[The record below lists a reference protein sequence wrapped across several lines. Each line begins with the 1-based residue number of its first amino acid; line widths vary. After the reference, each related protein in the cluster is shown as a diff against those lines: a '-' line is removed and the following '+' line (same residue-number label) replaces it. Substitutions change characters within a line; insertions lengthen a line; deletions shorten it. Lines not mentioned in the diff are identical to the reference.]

1 MAITVVDETTEG
13 PMSLAKASLVAGV
26 GLLVMVLTVPFAEFY
41 IFSRLTGQDSLE
53 TANNILNND
62 NLFKTGILLHFITQI
77 CDVIVAWALYILLK
91 PVNKDFSL
99 LTAWFRLVY
108 TAVYLIALT
117 NLIKVINLVKDGR
130 PSINAEQIELG
141 NAVEFYMNSFQLEW
155 EFGLLIFGVYLC
167 LLGYLVYQ
175 ADYIPKIYGILLWVA
190 GFGYIVNTISH
201 WLFPELN
208 TGFLVI
214 TFFGEVIFMFWL
226 LIKGTKLKAVAPLAQ
241 QQRK

>member
-13 PMSLAKASLVAGV
+13 PVSLAKASLVAGV

-77 CDVIVAWALYILLK
+77 CDVTVAWALYILLK

-130 PSINAEQIELG
+130 PSINAEQIELD

-167 LLGYLVYQ
+167 LLSYLVYQ
-175 ADYIPKIYGILLWVA
+175 SDYIPKIYEILLWVA
-190 GFGYIVNTISH
+190 GFGYTLNTIGH

-214 TFFGEVIFMFWL
+214 TFFGEIIFMFWL
-226 LIKGTKLKAVAPLAQ
+226 LTKGTQLKAASPVTG
-241 QQRK
+241 